1 MTLTVAERAK
11 VLVEALPYIKR
22 FHGQVV
28 VVKVG
33 GNAIERAR
41 DETLLDVVL
50 LRYVGMLPVLV
61 HGGGPEITAMSERLG
76 LTPAFKNG
84 LRVTDEKTME
94 VVKMVLTGKVS
105 PDLVASLNRLGGQ
118 AVGMSGEDGP
128 CIIAEPLGPDMGF
141 VGRVVQVNSE
151 PITALLSRGYVPVI
165 ASIGL
170 GYDGHAYNIN
180 ADTVAAEI
188 ALALGA
194 AKLILLTD
202 PTAPLHERI
211 ARARPTHK
219 PPTHH
224 LGEFDGCVAQNTA
237 PNRAWEPWLLRRS
250 RGDHGPDPCLGEEFQ
265 EQRMRSAPVDDVSQG
280 NPLERPQASLELGNH
295 ASGHLAR
302 VDPAAG
308 VVPRQHGDHTAVVPE
323 HARHVCEQDEL
334 GGS

>member
-1 MTLTVAERAK
+1 MSLTVEERAE

-22 FHGQVV
+22 FHGQIV

-33 GNAIERAR
+33 GNAIEHAK
-41 DETLLDVVL
+41 DQTLLDVVL
-50 LRYVGMLPVLV
+50 LRYVGMHPVLV

-128 CIIAEPLGPDMGF
+128 SIIAEPIGPDMGY

-188 ALALGA
+188 AVALGA

-202 PTAPLHERI
+202 VAGVQGADGGVVAVMSRDDARHRIDTGEVTGGMIPKLEACLRSLDRVPLAHI
-211 ARARPTHK
+211 I
-219 PPTHH
+219 
-224 LGEFDGCVAQNTA
+224 DGRTPHA
-237 PNRAWEPWLLRRS
+237 LL
-250 RGDHGPDPCLGEEFQ
+250 
-265 EQRMRSAPVDDVSQG
+265 
-280 NPLERPQASLELGNH
+280 LELFTE
-295 ASGHLAR
+295 
-302 VDPAAG
+302 AG
-308 VVPRQHGDHTAVVPE
+308 IGTMVTP
-323 HARHVCEQDEL
+323 
-334 GGS
+334 